1 MSGLGRSVRLV
12 RAFRLEQT
20 DPDAFYSTQAADAV
34 DQAARYLSLTGSLV
48 VDVGGGGG
56 YFTRA
61 FNAAGARAVLVEP
74 FAGSSLPDEADE
86 RRAAHARAIR
96 PGRLAPGCTI
106 AGDGYR
112 LPLAG
117 GVADLVFSSNVFEHV
132 ADPHAMVRE
141 LVRVTRPGGLIYL
154 SFTLWYSPWG
164 GHETAPWHYLGGER
178 AARRY
183 QRDNGR
189 PPGNRFGQ
197 SLFARHAGPTLRL
210 LRAQPDLIIVDALPR
225 YYPDWL
231 KWLVRVPVVRELAVW
246 NLLVILRRNF

>member
-1 MSGLGRSVRLV
+1 MSLRRSIELV
-12 RAFRLEQT
+12 RAFRLEQS
-20 DPDAFYSTQAADAV
+20 DPDFFYSTQAADAV
-34 DQAARYLSLTGSLV
+34 AQAARYIPLAGRLV

-61 FNAAGARAVLVEP
+61 FNDAGATAVLIEP
-74 FAGSSLPDEADE
+74 FAGRAQQADT
-86 RRAAHARAIR
+86 AHAQAIR

-106 AGDGYR
+106 AGDGYQ

-117 GVADLVFSSNVFEHV
+117 GVADLVFSSNVLEHV
-132 ADPHAMVRE
+132 PDPRAMVRE

-164 GHETAPWHYLGGER
+164 GHETAPWHYLGGQR

-183 QRDNGR
+183 ERDNGR
-189 PPGNRFGQ
+189 PPGNRFGE

-210 LRAQPDLIIVDALPR
+210 LRAQPDVTIVDALPR
-225 YYPDWL
+225 YYPEWL
-231 KWLVRVPVVRELAVW
+231 KWLVRVPAVRELAVW
-246 NLLVILRRNF
+246 NLLVILRRDR